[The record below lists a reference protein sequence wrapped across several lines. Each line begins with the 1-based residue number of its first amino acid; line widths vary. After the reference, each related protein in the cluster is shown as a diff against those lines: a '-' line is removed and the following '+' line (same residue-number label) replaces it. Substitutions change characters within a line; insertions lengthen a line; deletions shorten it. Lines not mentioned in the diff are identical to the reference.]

1 MTKIMWSV
9 LPVAVLLLLQVLYA
23 PTMAVTLRDGTS
35 GEDSNNAPKSNDTD

>member
-9 LPVAVLLLLQVLYA
+9 LPVAVLLLLQVLHA
-23 PTMAVTLRDGTS
+23 PTMAVTLRDGAS